1 MNLTNS
7 IGLVLC
13 ISGPFLAL
21 GIVFIIIAVNRRRKA
36 QASLAWPAVPGV
48 VVSAEVH
55 ETVHSSDEGADTYSY
70 DPKIVYTYQ
79 VGGTEYKSHKYS
91 FGASNSNRNPVAQI
105 VARYTPGMA
114 VSVHYNPEKP
124 GEAVLQSE
132 AGGTNIFLIIGII
145 LTMIGVMIACAG
157 IAAVTLAG
165 MSTP

>member
-1 MNLTNS
+1 MNQSNS
-7 IGLVLC
+7 LILVIC

-21 GIVFIIIAVNRRRKA
+21 GIVFIVLAVTRRRKA
-36 QASLAWPAVPGV
+36 EASQSWPVVPGV

-79 VGGTEYKSHKYS
+79 VGGTDYMSDKYS
-91 FGASNSNRNPVAQI
+91 FGASNSNRNAVAQI

-124 GEAVLQSE
+124 NEAVLVSE
-132 AGGTNIFLIIGII
+132 AGGTKLFLIIGIV
-145 LTMIGVMIACAG
+145 LAVVGLMIACAS
-157 IAAVTLAG
+157 IAVFMLAAI
-165 MSTP
+165 SSS

>member
-1 MNLTNS
+1 MSFSNS
-7 IGLVLC
+7 FLLVIC

-21 GIVFIIIAVNRRRKA
+21 GIVFIVIAVTRRRKA
-36 QASLAWPAVPGV
+36 QAGQSWPVVPGV

-79 VGGTEYKSHKYS
+79 VVGTAYQSHKYS
-91 FGASNSNRNPVAQI
+91 FGASNYNRNAVAQI

-124 GEAVLQSE
+124 NEAVLVSE
-132 AGGTNIFLIIGII
+132 ASGTKLFLIIGIV
-145 LTMIGVMIACAG
+145 LAVIGVMIACAG
-157 IAAVTLAG
+157 IAVLVLAG
-165 MSTP
+165 MGT